1 MGKGHIRLMGGVIP
15 TVNCQ
20 LRTMKANDLRVL
32 ELFSL
37 GRRLVY
43 PDTELNH
50 GTKRLLNYDGLNQD
64 EVFAQALRI
73 PLKKLL

>member
-1 MGKGHIRLMGGVIP
+1 MGGVIP

-20 LRTMKANDLRVL
+20 LKTRKANDLRVL

-37 GRRLVY
+37 GRKLVY
-43 PDTELNH
+43 PDSTELNH

-64 EVFAQALRI
+64 ELFAQALRI